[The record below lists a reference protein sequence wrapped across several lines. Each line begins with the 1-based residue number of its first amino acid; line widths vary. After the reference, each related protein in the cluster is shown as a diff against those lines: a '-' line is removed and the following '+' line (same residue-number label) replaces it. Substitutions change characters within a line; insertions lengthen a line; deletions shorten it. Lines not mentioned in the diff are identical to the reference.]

1 MLHKIYRNIIVCFL
15 YVIAIL
21 NIAKA
26 AQNLESFYFA
36 PQALHLPKVAQ
47 NLDSVLLDSKFAL
60 ESSAANSL
68 TDSKTTLLE
77 SRLHADIESTAV
89 IASLSNKAKQSIEK
103 TNNIIDSE
111 IDSRNNLDSLSLWVG
126 AGLGVHFKNLES
138 TALESSLD
146 SFSPA
151 FSVDCHD
158 LLCKSRNDDILDSNI
173 ATLEKHGDNVSN
185 SYTNYKL
192 ASIDTN
198 TENKTTELLQQ
209 KSNLDSNPLRI
220 IYGLDFAFYGD
231 NLEGSYPYWDTRTLL
246 QASIFPEIGLHFYGQ
261 NLRIGGYYIMN
272 MGEKLPKVGGLSLYY
287 DTTYKNFSGYFGI
300 FPRKHWIGSYPNLYY
315 RKDFLMQNPMT
326 NGMALQYQSDEK
338 DLQAE
343 FIFDWYGGNL
353 QKRID
358 EFLASA
364 FIQKSFWNDNLFI
377 GGSFLLYHTKNDEI
391 LNPYSTIK
399 DVWLLDRLYYNAYVG
414 TDLSKQFMPY
424 MDSMRLSLGVLG
436 SVERKRRHSSGLDP
450 FSNRAGLELGLKAQ
464 YKGFG
469 IDNSL
474 YYGQGQMQYFNEYGE
489 SLYWGLPFYQAR
501 FYDRAE
507 MYWEHKNEYC
517 TARFSFI
524 FHFTDTQI
532 ANTQMLTI
540 ILDTQKLLNK
550 IATRH

>member
-1 MLHKIYRNIIVCFL
+1 MLHKIYQNIPICFL
-15 YVIAIL
+15 YMIAMFHIV
-21 NIAKA
+21 KA
-26 AQNLESFYFA
+26 E
-36 PQALHLPKVAQ
+36 Q
-47 NLDSVLLDSKFAL
+47 NLDSKVNLKTSTSDSHSISKNTKEQPLQAKQFAKINTLDSK
-60 ESSAANSL
+60 
-68 TDSKTTLLE
+68 
-77 SRLHADIESTAV
+77 
-89 IASLSNKAKQSIEK
+89 
-103 TNNIIDSE
+103 
-111 IDSRNNLDSLSLWVG
+111 
-126 AGLGVHFKNLES
+126 
-138 TALESSLD
+138 
-146 SFSPA
+146 
-151 FSVDCHD
+151 SV
-158 LLCKSRNDDILDSNI
+158 
-173 ATLEKHGDNVSN
+173 
-185 SYTNYKL
+185 YM
-192 ASIDTN
+192 
-198 TENKTTELLQQ
+198 
-209 KSNLDSNPLRI
+209 
-220 IYGLDFAFYGD
+220 IYGLNFVFYGD
-231 NLEGSYPYWDTRTLL
+231 NLENSYPYWDTRTLL

-261 NLRIGGYYIMN
+261 NLRVGGYYIMN

-287 DTTYKNFSGYFGI
+287 DTKYKNFSGYFGI

-326 NGMALQYQSDEK
+326 NGMAFQYQSDEK

-358 EFLASA
+358 EFLAST
-364 FIQKSFWNDNLFI
+364 FIQKSFLSDNLFV

-391 LNPYSTIK
+391 LNPYNTTK
-399 DVWLLDRLYYNAYVG
+399 DVWLLDRLYYNAYIG
-414 TDLSKQFMPY
+414 TDLAKQFMPY
-424 MDSMRLSLGVLG
+424 MDSMHLSIGVLG

-450 FSNRAGLELGLKAQ
+450 FSNRAGLELALKAQ

-474 YYGQGQMQYFNEYGE
+474 YYGQGQMQYFSEYGE

-524 FHFTDTQI
+524 LHFTDTQV

-550 IATRH
+550 IATQH